1 MEIIQKIKNIG
12 EFNNW
17 RGFVGLYLTTKELM
31 SLKKYGITKDT
42 TIKLA
47 FVYLTENCK
56 KVTPNLTSGATNKK
70 YNDNYFTN
78 VR

>member
-42 TIKLA
+42 TIKFA
-47 FVYLTENCK
+47 FEIIRSIK
-56 KVTPNLTSGATNKK
+56 
-70 YNDNYFTN
+70 
-78 VR
+78 